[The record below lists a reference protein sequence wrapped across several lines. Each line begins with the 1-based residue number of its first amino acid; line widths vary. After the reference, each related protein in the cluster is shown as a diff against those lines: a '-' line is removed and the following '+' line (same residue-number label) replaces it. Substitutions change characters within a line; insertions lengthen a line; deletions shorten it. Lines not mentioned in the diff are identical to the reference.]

1 MCELKIIFKGSTIM
15 ENVVRIKISGDSI
28 KLYGMLGE
36 EKTVSGRIKDVN
48 ITKQE
53 AIIDDE

>member
-1 MCELKIIFKGSTIM
+1 MCELRIIFKGSTIM
-15 ENVVRIKISGDSI
+15 ENVVRLKVNADSI

-53 AIIDDE
+53 AIIDG

>member
-1 MCELKIIFKGSTIM
+1 MCELRIIFKGSTIM
-15 ENVVRIKISGDSI
+15 ENVVRIKVNGDSI

-36 EKTVSGRIKDVN
+36 EKTVSGSIKDVN

-53 AIIDDE
+53 AIIDG

>member
-1 MCELKIIFKGSTIM
+1 MCELRIIFKGSTIM
-15 ENVVRIKISGDSI
+15 ENVVRLKVSGDSI

-53 AIIDDE
+53 AIIDG